1 MHKISL
7 SLVLG
12 LGFLLTACADS
23 APVDPIV
30 GGQPAQDG
38 GVAGDGGTLP
48 PGNMMPVAPGS
59 RSLMI
64 VGNSQPFTLT
74 GTTLDQVAYNQG
86 NVPVSNARVNFRSGR
101 EWRPAAATVFR
112 QRPNEQLISKMPTVS
127 HKSD

>member
-7 SLVLG
+7 SLLLG

-74 GTTLDQVAYNQG
+74 GTTLDLQVAYNQG
-86 NVPVSNARVNFRSGR
+86 NVPVSNARVNFRLLDENGA
-101 EWRPAAATVFR
+101 PAAATGI
-112 QRPNEQLISKMPTVS
+112 QAAS
-127 HKSD
+127 